1 MAPLDS
7 SVRWRRQ
14 TSLSEGNMMKT
25 RSAKMLGAL
34 LFLAAC
40 QGAAAAE
47 QDATAAPLSSNGVN
61 ATVSLTTDWGSGYCA
76 NVTLQNVSSAAAT
89 SWAVV
94 VELGQSTLS
103 GLWNGAVSQSGSQIT
118 VKPAGWNS
126 QIAPGGS
133 LTAFGFCANKTGANY
148 RPTLVSIAVDGGSA
162 TDSSSATDG
171 SSAAGVSAGCPA
183 ALVGWA
189 AVSGDGVSSTSGG
202 GSATPVRPTTAAQLT
217 AYASDSQARVIEIAG
232 TFDVPRLDVKSNKTL
247 VGIGTNAT
255 INGGVR
261 IRGSSSA
268 FVKNVIVRNLRIN
281 GSPSDVDDDAM
292 QIHYA
297 HHVWVDHCEIWDA
310 SDGNLDIVHGSN
322 WVTVSWT
329 KFRYTSAAPAS
340 DHKFSNLIGHSDSN
354 TAEDSG
360 RLKVTLHHDWWAEG
374 VVERMPRVRFG
385 QVHAFNNYFTSSG
398 NNYCI
403 RAGRDAH
410 ILAERNYF
418 QGVKDPLEFNSS
430 ADQATANITAR
441 DNVFKSTSGSQSTG
455 GGGAA
460 FTNPP
465 YSAAMD
471 AASNVPSVVQS
482 CVGPR

>member
-1 MAPLDS
+1 MRNCVVKVFGVLLA
-7 SVRWRRQ
+7 
-14 TSLSEGNMMKT
+14 
-25 RSAKMLGAL
+25 LGVG
-34 LFLAAC
+34 

-47 QDATAAPLSSNGVN
+47 ATAAPVSSNGVN

-76 NVTLQNVSSAAAT
+76 NVILKNASSAEVA
-89 SWAVV
+89 SWTVV
-94 VELGQSTLS
+94 VELGQSALS
-103 GLWNGAVSQSGSQIT
+103 GLWNGTVGQSGTQIT

-126 QIAPGGS
+126 HIAPGQL
-133 LTAFGFCANKTGANY
+133 LTAFGFCANKGGGSY
-148 RPTLVSIAVDGGSA
+148 QPSLVSIAVDGGSA
-162 TDSSSATDG
+162 AEGGGTPDG
-171 SSAAGVSAGCPA
+171 DGTSGDASDSAANVSASCPT
-183 ALVGWA
+183 ALQGFA
-189 AVSGDGVSSTSGG
+189 AVSGDGVSTTTGG
-202 GSATPVRPTTAAQLT
+202 GGATPVRPTTAAQLT

-247 VGIGTNAT
+247 IGIGTNAT

-281 GSPSDVDDDAM
+281 GSPSDVDGDAM

-297 HHVWVDHCEIWDA
+297 HHVWADHCEIWDA
-310 SDGNLDIVHGSN
+310 PDGNLDIVHGSN